1 LYGVDTKEGGR
12 LGCSSGQADQKGAF
26 GTDATASQ
34 PKTRIIICLGG
45 RSSVAQPRLG
55 VHIRSP
61 ESLCVQLF
69 SPLPALGRGKEER
82 VSVSV
87 WAARDRSAV
96 PARAPVGRERVPFFS
111 TADHRHHRRHL
122 CTVFCPCLFPFHFL
136 FYIYFLSRG
145 EVLPDS
151 LGVNVDR
158 ISRLG

>member
-1 LYGVDTKEGGR
+1 MYGVDTKEGGR
-12 LGCSSGQADQKGAF
+12 LGCSSGQADQKGEF

-87 WAARDRSAV
+87 SERPSVESASLFSPLLTIAIIAV
-96 PARAPVGRERVPFFS
+96 TFVLFFV
-111 TADHRHHRRHL
+111 L
-122 CTVFCPCLFPFHFL
+122 VFFPFTF
-136 FYIYFLSRG
+136 FFIYTFLSRG
-145 EVLPDS
+145 
-151 LGVNVDR
+151 
-158 ISRLG
+158 